1 VSEGVRIA
9 EQLRRAFEGEAWHGP
24 ALMEL
29 LAGVGERE
37 AAARPLG
44 GAHTIWELLHHVAAW
59 EAIALRRMRGERVVD
74 VAQADDWP
82 PVVDRTAAAWARD
95 LEAARQGNARLR
107 AAIAELD
114 EARLAAIVP
123 GKDYDNY
130 VLLHGVVQHDL
141 YHAGQIALL
150 KKELRTSQPT

>member
-1 VSEGVRIA
+1 MSEGVRLA

-29 LAGVGERE
+29 LAGVGEAA
-37 AAARPLG
+37 AAARPLP
-44 GAHTIWELLHHVAAW
+44 GAHTIWEILHHAAAW
-59 EAIALRRMRGERVVD
+59 EAIALRRLQGERVVD
-74 VAQADDWP
+74 VPPAEDWP
-82 PVVDRTAAAWARD
+82 PVVERTAAAWTRD
-95 LEAARQGNARLR
+95 LEAAREGNARLR
-107 AAIAELD
+107 AAIAGLD
-114 EARLAAIVP
+114 DISLTAIVP

-150 KKELRTSQPT
+150 KKGLAG